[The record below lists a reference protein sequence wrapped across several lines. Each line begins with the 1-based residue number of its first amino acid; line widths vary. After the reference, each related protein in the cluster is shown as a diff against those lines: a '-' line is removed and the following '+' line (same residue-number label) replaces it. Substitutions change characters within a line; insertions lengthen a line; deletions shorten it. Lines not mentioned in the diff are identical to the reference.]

1 MNHSAAADPISAL
14 AGRASMQVLPGG
26 VLMIG
31 RSKAEHD
38 PDDPESLLT
47 AYLSLVRKV
56 RHQQREAAIVLRRDD
71 ITALSGLLG
80 PSENEI
86 IEQLGSLMGATRSQR
101 RAMVKLFA
109 AGALVIGVGGLTAAT
124 ARAGHELS
132 GTVAERAA
140 IEVVVD
146 QSDDTFDSVFAAM
159 PAPELAA
166 MPAQPAA
173 ATGRPEAADL
183 APLVAQAREAAAR
196 TDVVISDSVEALV
209 GTAPAAAPAAPA
221 ATAPS
226 APAGVTDD
234 VAATTPVVGSI
245 PDTDPSL
252 VDIGSPPVPVR
263 PVTEIIEEPTL
274 VIDPPA
280 PGFGPGS

>member
-71 ITALSGLLG
+71 ITALSDLLG

-124 ARAGHELS
+124 AHAGHELS
-132 GTVAERAA
+132 GIVAERAA

-146 QSDDTFDSVFAAM
+146 QSDDAFDSVFAAM

-166 MPAQPAA
+166 MPAQPA

-196 TDVVISDSVEALV
+196 TDVVISDTVDALV
-209 GTAPAAAPAAPA
+209 GTAPAATPAAPA